1 MIMDTAELRSR
12 PIRPAIENPESFRDL
27 DYEQWDST
35 RAAPVEDWSDVDT
48 DGHRWAAQIGVRNAR
63 EIQGATFLRLAE
75 DVFVIPVRGAQP
87 LHHDR
92 HLAEIPDDSAKGFS
106 EHTWNMVVQAPEGI
120 DAPSLML
127 EVAQE
132 EFQHFPLTPGAFIYM
147 NTVNRHAVAPRNKT
161 DLAIIVQVDGYG
173 PDERDE
179 AEKRIM
185 EVISLR
191 PVYSRV

>member
-1 MIMDTAELRSR
+1 MIMDAVELSSR
-12 PIRPAIENPESFRDL
+12 KTRPAIENPESFQNLEYD
-27 DYEQWDST
+27 QWDQT
-35 RAAPVEDWSDVDT
+35 RPAPVEDWSDVDT
-48 DGHRWAAQIGVRNAR
+48 DDHRWAAQIGVRNAR

-92 HLAEIPDDSAKGFS
+92 HLADIPNESAGGFN
-106 EHTWNMVVQAPEGI
+106 EHTWNMVVHAREGV

-127 EVAQE
+127 EVDQE

-147 NTVNRHAVAPRNKT
+147 NTVNRHAVAPRNKI

-173 PDERDE
+173 PEERDE

-185 EVISLR
+185 EVLSLR
-191 PVYSRV
+191 PAYSRV